1 MAERGRYKTKQQEII
16 LDCLKKQKSRFLTVD
31 QIMDCLKEDGVA
43 VGQTTVYRVLER
55 MVDDGKMIRLPTE
68 DGAKVRYC
76 FVDKEDLNKQGK
88 LVCLGCGRFIPLECS
103 KMKAFLDH
111 IYEEHG
117 FELDQQHPILY
128 GYCESC
134 KDRRSGIKSDL

>member
-1 MAERGRYKTKQQEII
+1 MKYYVAICLLSLMVSGCAKTLEP
-16 LDCLKKQKSRFLTVD
+16 S
-31 QIMDCLKEDGVA
+31 M
-43 VGQTTVYRVLER
+43 ER

-88 LVCLGCGRFIPLECS
+88 LVCLGCGRVIPLEFY
-103 KMKAFLDH
+103 KMKAFMDH

-117 FELDQQHPILY
+117 FELDQQHTILY

-134 KDRRSGIKSDL
+134 KDRHSGIKSDL

>member
-88 LVCLGCGRFIPLECS
+88 LVCLGCGRFIHLECS

-117 FELDQQHPILY
+117 FELDQQHTILY